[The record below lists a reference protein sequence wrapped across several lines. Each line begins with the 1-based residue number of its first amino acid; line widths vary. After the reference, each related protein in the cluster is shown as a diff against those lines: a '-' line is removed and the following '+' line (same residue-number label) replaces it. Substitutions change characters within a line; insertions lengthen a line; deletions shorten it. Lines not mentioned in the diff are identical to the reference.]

1 MIELIRC
8 GTGQKI
14 SIENTEGEKTL
25 LTLLGQHG
33 VAFFAPCGGRG
44 ECGRCRVR
52 FAWGAPE
59 PTEKERRLLSADE
72 LGKGVRLACVVRV
85 KESCRVLLENDEE
98 QMAVLAGTG
107 DTGVCSEGAPASAGD
122 GVSSCGIAVDVGTT
136 TLAAE
141 LFSLEDG
148 RTLATATGVNHQRVY
163 GADVLSRI
171 AAANEGRGE
180 LLRESICADLARL
193 TEDLLAQVSLDV
205 RVSHMVIA
213 GNTTMCHLLRGLSCE
228 GLGSAPFEP
237 ADNALCE
244 TDADT
249 LFGVDGWQMK
259 VTVFPGISAFV
270 GGDIVAGIYAAGL
283 TERRGRCLL
292 LDIGT
297 NGEMA
302 LWQEG
307 TLFVTSTAA
316 GPVFEGGN
324 ISCGMPGVPGAVCHA
339 AYWGGRFLCETIGE
353 APPVGICGS
362 GIIDIA
368 AGLVEHHLVDKNG
381 TLKEPWFTQ
390 GVPVA
395 EGVRFYQRDIREVQM
410 GKAAIRAGIET
421 LLAAAGSGGDMACE
435 EILLSGGFGYSMQT
449 AKAVRIGMFPAS
461 FSGRVTAAG
470 NTSLKGAK
478 RYLLSGEKGR
488 EQIGRICARAKEIRL
503 AEQPLFQK
511 LYVEHMLFSDPGGF
525 DRNLS
530 GVYNNGKNSSK

>member
-1 MIELIRC
+1 MIEIIRC
-8 GTGQKI
+8 RTGQKI
-14 SIENTEGEKTL
+14 YLENMQGEKTL
-25 LTLLGQHG
+25 LTLLGEHG

-59 PTEKERRLLSADE
+59 PAEKERRLLSADE
-72 LGKGVRLACVVRV
+72 LGKGVRLACAVRV
-85 KESCRVLLENDEE
+85 KESCRILLEDDEE

-107 DTGVCSEGAPASAGD
+107 EVRACPEHVPAQTGAGAP
-122 GVSSCGIAVDVGTT
+122 VCGIAVDVGTT

-171 AAANEGRGE
+171 AAANEGRGA
-180 LLRESICADLARL
+180 LLRESICADLVRL
-193 TEDLLAQVSLDV
+193 TEELLAQVKCEV
-205 RVSHMVIA
+205 QASHMVIA

-228 GLGSAPFEP
+228 GLGRAPFAP
-237 ADNALCE
+237 ADNGLYE
-244 TDADT
+244 TDADA
-249 LFGVDGWQMK
+249 LFGVDGWRMK
-259 VTVFPGISAFV
+259 VTVLPGISAFV
-270 GGDIVAGIYAAGL
+270 GGDIVAGIYGMRM
-283 TERRGRCLL
+283 TKRRGRCLL

-302 LWQEG
+302 LWQKD

-353 APPVGICGS
+353 APAVGICGS

-368 AGLVEHHLVDKNG
+368 AGLVEHHLMDKNG
-381 TLKEPWFTQ
+381 TLKEPWFTR

-410 GKAAIRAGIET
+410 GKGAIRAGIET
-421 LLAAAGSGGDMACE
+421 LLTAAGAGDGMACE
-435 EILLSGGFGYSMQT
+435 EILLAGGFGYSMQT
-449 AKAVRIGMFPAS
+449 ERAVRIGMFPAS
-461 FSGRVTAAG
+461 FAGRVTAAG

-478 RYLLSGEKGR
+478 RYLLSGEKER
-488 EQIGRICARAKEIRL
+488 EEIGRICACAREIRL
-503 AEQPLFQK
+503 AEQPLFQE
-511 LYVEHMLFSDPGGF
+511 LYVKHMLFSGA
-525 DRNLS
+525 
-530 GVYNNGKNSSK
+530 